1 MKKLIIVLQLLFLS
15 INISYAQSSIDSLF
29 RIDGNNYLNLN
40 LQNYTGSIAT
50 GPNYGCL
57 NILNKPV
64 WTYWT
69 ICDTS
74 NWGNFWPLMDV
85 TFSDWTQSGIN
96 NDQFGMIIWG
106 PFDELTNPTL
116 QLNSANILYC
126 MDFAFP
132 TYNPLN
138 FSCFPPQLKFT
149 KEKKA
154 YVMMLTFSDSIT
166 NLFIHSNSTSPF

>member
-1 MKKLIIVLQLLFLS
+1 MKKLIFMLNVFLIVNF
-15 INISYAQSSIDSLF
+15 SYAQSSIDSLF

-40 LQNYTGSIAT
+40 LQNYTGNIAT

-85 TFSDWTQSGIN
+85 TFSDFTQSGIN

-126 MDFAFP
+126 MDTTFP

-138 FSCFPPQLKFT
+138 FSCFPKSIEIY
-149 KEKKA
+149 KREKSLC
-154 YVMMLTFSDSIT
+154 YDVNF
-166 NLFIHSNSTSPF
+166 F